1 VLRACCFEGNKT
13 FSSTPFFIR
22 AALKRSPDKM
32 AVLAGN
38 E

>member
-1 VLRACCFEGNKT
+1 MLRACCFEGNET

-22 AALKRSPDKM
+22 ALKRSPDKM